1 MIEILWLLFAAS
13 CGLVEGFL
21 FHGRKPT
28 ITKPDEHVIFTIQRV
43 VVGMM
48 CVWSLYPDFQRMM
61 IFTISAIATFSF
73 IHDGTL
79 YETRRYLSGGT
90 IYPRGWTEESQTTD
104 AKISM
109 KFINRLWLF
118 IGGVSLYIGYLII
131 KHL

>member
-1 MIEILWLLFAAS
+1 MIELLWLLFAAS

-48 CVWSLYPDFQRMM
+48 CVCSLYPDFQRMM
-61 IFTISAIATFSF
+61 IFIISAIAVFSF
-73 IHDGTL
+73 IHDGTM
-79 YETRRYLSGGT
+79 YETRRYLSDGK
-90 IYPRGWTEESQTTD
+90 IYPKGWTEDSETTD
-104 AKISM
+104 AKISVD
-109 KFINRLWLF
+109 FITRLWVF

-131 KHL
+131 KHP